1 MGDGTSATREERI
14 GIRKMYKLFING
26 AFVRSESGRSTPL
39 WNGKE
44 FQANIAQASRKDLR
58 NAVTAARSAQVRW
71 WAMDPQLRGLTIY
84 RLGEMLEA
92 RRSEYID
99 ALAAST
105 EGDVRSAR
113 DEVDAAIDRV
123 VWYAGWCDKY
133 SALLSS
139 NNPVAGPHFN
149 CSTPEPMGVVAM
161 LAPQTPLFLGAV
173 SVLLPALV
181 AGNAVILLASERDPR
196 PAIALAEAVALSDIP
211 PGVVNVL
218 SGYRSE
224 IAPAMAKHD
233 GIEGIA
239 APREDLERWN
249 EIERESAASIKRIR
263 AFPVR
268 RAQEYFGER
277 AQSLDAIADFCEIK
291 TIWHPVGF

>member
-14 GIRKMYKLFING
+14 GIRKTYKLFIDG
-26 AFVRSESGRSTPL
+26 AFARSESGRSAPL

-44 FQANIAQASRKDLR
+44 FRGNIAQASRKDLR
-58 NAVTAARSAQVRW
+58 NAVTAARAAQARW
-71 WAMDPQLRGLTIY
+71 WSMDPQLRGLTIY
-84 RLGEMLEA
+84 RLGEMLES
-92 RRSEYID
+92 RRAEYIAAIAEGGDGD
-99 ALAAST
+99 A
-105 EGDVRSAR
+105 RSAGA
-113 DEVDAAIDRV
+113 EVDTAIDRV

-133 SALLSS
+133 AALLSS
-139 NNPVAGPHFN
+139 RNPVAGPHFN
-149 CSTPEPMGVVAM
+149 CSTPEPMGVVAI
-161 LAPQTPLFLGAV
+161 LAPQMPLFLGAL
-173 SVLLPALV
+173 SVLLPPLV

-218 SGYRSE
+218 TGYRDE

-233 GIEGIA
+233 GIEAIA
-239 APREDLERWN
+239 CAREDLERWN

-263 AFPVR
+263 TFPTR
-268 RAQEYFGER
+268 RAEEYFEER